1 MRLTR
6 VDFDYRIGDAMFTDL
21 RYSFL
26 GAPVDSNRDELIVF
40 AKDSVTRLEG
50 ILDRV
55 YPDFEKRVDGEVSA
69 HRVAQGY
76 DYRSPELSFDSS
88 RLRYSIDLD
97 PEGKPYDAT
106 ITLSVSDRNHDRLLA
121 VHDSVIM
128 VTPEVSRQAR
138 IQLDRMRSLRSE
150 PFVAERYLALESR

>member
-26 GAPVDSNRDELIVF
+26 GAPVDSSRDELLVF

-55 YPDFEKRVDGEVSA
+55 YPDFEKRVDGK
-69 HRVAQGY
+69 
-76 DYRSPELSFDSS
+76 YRHT
-88 RLRYSIDLD
+88 
-97 PEGKPYDAT
+97 G
-106 ITLSVSDRNHDRLLA
+106 
-121 VHDSVIM
+121 
-128 VTPEVSRQAR
+128 
-138 IQLDRMRSLRSE
+138 
-150 PFVAERYLALESR
+150 